1 MKVRPKQLGLPIL
14 RLGLQPLQQPFAATV
29 FCRCGQPVDAGVES
43 GAERQHRHR
52 HSHADPAGNGPLQDW
67 LHRHQTDEQAAEEVE
82 ADQLG
87 HLSPDTGSCGPL
99 NGRWPGRAVVVLT
112 AHNFLT
118 ALSEL
123 VDVDGDVARD

>member
-1 MKVRPKQLGLPIL
+1 MKVQPKQLGLSVL
-14 RLGLQPLQQPFAATV
+14 CLGLQPLQQPFASFAATV
-29 FCRCGQPVDAGVES
+29 FRRCGQPVDAGVES

-67 LHRHQTDEQAAEEVE
+67 LHRQQTDEQAAEEVE

-99 NGRWPGRAVVVLT
+99 NGR
-112 AHNFLT
+112 
-118 ALSEL
+118 
-123 VDVDGDVARD
+123 